1 VPTACTPTEWTVA
14 GAVLAAAAARTESRG
29 CHHRDDHPLRSEWW
43 RRSVHGHRAET
54 GLPAV
59 VVDDVASAA

>member
-1 VPTACTPTEWTVA
+1 VPPACTPTEWTVA

-29 CHHRDDHPLRSEWW
+29 CRHRDDRPLRSEWW